1 MRVFLASIPMDGA
14 RVVIVGNGEPAL
26 AKLRLFQKTPAE
38 LAWFAPG
45 GAPTG
50 PSALQGGPTPVDRW
64 PAAADFAGVRLVFI
78 AVEDEDLAHG
88 LAALGRAAGAQVN
101 VVDKPALSDFHT
113 PALIDRDEVVI
124 GVATGGSAPILARD
138 VRSRIEAV
146 LPAGLTDVARLARDL
161 RDTVIASVPDFMAR
175 RRFWEKAFRGPAADL
190 AAAGRT
196 AEARREML
204 RLLNAASEIN
214 TGPEQGVVHIV
225 GAGPGD
231 PELLT
236 LKALRVL
243 QDADV
248 IIHDKLVPDAI
259 LDRARRDAHR
269 LYVGKSRSHHS
280 VPQDQIEQLMVDEA
294 RKGQRVVRLKGG
306 DPFVFGRGGE
316 ELEAA
321 RAAGIPCGI
330 VPGVSAALGCAAEA
344 GLPLTHRALSSA
356 VSFVAGTCQGL
367 KEQDWRG
374 LAGPGRTLVVY
385 MGVTT
390 AGMIADK
397 LMADGVSPE
406 MPVAILERGTLPGA
420 RAIRTL
426 LAELGDVVAREGV
439 RSPAILVVGR
449 VAGLADAEDVLARD
463 ALRQL
468 EAAGLM
474 QGQSQW

>member
-14 RVVIVGNGEPAL
+14 RVIIVGDGEPAL
-26 AKLRLFQKTPAE
+26 AKLRLFGKTPAD
-38 LAWFAPG
+38 LVWFAPN
-45 GAPTG
+45 GAPLG
-50 PSALQGGPTPVDRW
+50 PSALQGGPDPIQRL
-64 PAAADFAGVRLVFI
+64 PKAADLTGARLVFI
-78 AVEDEDLAHG
+78 ALEDEAAAVD
-88 LAALGRAAGAQVN
+88 LAALARAAGAQVN
-101 VVDKPALSDFHT
+101 VVDRPTLSDFHT
-113 PALIDRDEVVI
+113 PALIDRDEIVI

-138 VRSRIEAV
+138 IRSRIEAV
-146 LPAGLTDVARLARDL
+146 LPAGLTEVAKLARDL

-204 RLLNAASEIN
+204 RLLNAASEIQ

-248 IIHDKLVPDAI
+248 IIHDRLVPDAI

-269 LYVGKSRSHHS
+269 LYVGKSRSQHS

-316 ELEAA
+316 ELEAM
-321 RAAGIPCGI
+321 RKAGVPVFV
-330 VPGVSAALGCAAEA
+330 VPGITAAIGCAASA
-344 GLPLTHRALSSA
+344 GIPLTHRDHAQS
-356 VSFVAGTCQGL
+356 VTFVTAQEKPGGVAP
-367 KEQDWRG
+367 DWKR
-374 LAGPGRTLVVY
+374 LAGPNQTLAVY
-385 MGVTT
+385 MGAGRAADT
-390 AGMIADK
+390 AASLIEAGRDPAT
-397 LMADGVSPE
+397 
-406 MPVAILERGTLPGA
+406 PVAIVESGSRPDERVINGSLADLGNMVA
-420 RAIRTL
+420 RAKLMGPAL
-426 LAELGDVVAREGV
+426 LFVGECAAFSAAQLDVRADTR
-439 RSPAILVVGR
+439 VG
-449 VAGLADAEDVLARD
+449 
-463 ALRQL
+463 
-468 EAAGLM
+468 AAA
-474 QGQSQW
+474 